1 MQLAEYVARE
11 GRGTLSRLQ
20 RATGLAYTTVFRA
33 LKRPPT
39 YETALKLSAATD
51 GVVSVEELC
60 TVAAREA
67 QP

>member
-11 GRGTLSRLQ
+11 GRGTLAKLQ

-39 YETALKLSAATD
+39 YETAQKLSLAT
-51 GVVSVEELC
+51 GGSVSIDELC
-60 TVAAREA
+60 TPPAREA
-67 QP
+67 QS

>member
-1 MQLAEYVARE
+1 MLLAEYVARE
-11 GRGTLSRLQ
+11 GRGTLARLQ

-39 YETALKLSAATD
+39 YETALKLSAATGGAVTVD
-51 GVVSVEELC
+51 ELC
-60 TVAAREA
+60 NQSPRGG